1 MYAWRNTQ
9 HYSKFFI
16 IELRISKI
24 VIGILQRCKC
34 MQVTAVKLLNTR
46 LKSFRKSL
54 PSNLQLDTS
63 LKSKSFNGKSNGFQV
78 SLNEVK
84 F

>member
-1 MYAWRNTQ
+1 
-9 HYSKFFI
+9 
-16 IELRISKI
+16 
-24 VIGILQRCKC
+24 